1 MKYAYLGLGFISFG
15 LCGLIFILL
24 FQSVTVNNEAEYY
37 VLKEAMEAA
46 MLESVDLA
54 CYRIGDENG
63 YADKDGDG
71 ALDTDASG
79 NYSKEACGNHDLKI
93 IEQKFVENFTKRFAA
108 SIMGDATE
116 YKLEFYDII
125 ESPPKATV
133 KVIGKTK
140 SYKLSPDDGGASYDI
155 VNDLSGILELYND

>member
-1 MKYAYLGLGFISFG
+1 MKYLYWGFG
-15 LCGLIFILL
+15 LIMFGIVGLVFIVM
-24 FQSVTVNNEAEYY
+24 FESITINNESEYY

-63 YADKDGDG
+63 EIDLNEDGSIDE
-71 ALDTDASG
+71 
-79 NYSKEACGNHDLKI
+79 NEKACGDHDLKI
-93 IEQKFVENFTKRFAA
+93 VEQKFVENFTRRFAA
-108 SIMGDATE
+108 SITGDVTE
-116 YKLEFYDII
+116 YQLEFYDII

-133 KVIGKTK
+133 VVKAKTK
-140 SYKLSPDDGGASYDI
+140 DYAILGEDSEFTI

>member
-1 MKYAYLGLGFISFG
+1 MKYAYLGVGFISFG

-46 MLESVDLA
+46 MLESVDLV
-54 CYRIGDENG
+54 CYRIGNSEGMIDI
-63 YADKDGDG
+63 DSDGDG
-71 ALDTDASG
+71 ELDTTTKG
-79 NYSKEACGNHDLKI
+79 ACGDHDLKI

-108 SIMGDATE
+108 SIMGDATN
-116 YKLEFYDII
+116 YTLEFYDII

-140 SYKLSPDDGGASYDI
+140 SYTLSPDSSGSSYNI
-155 VNDLSGILELYND
+155 VNDLSGILELYNN